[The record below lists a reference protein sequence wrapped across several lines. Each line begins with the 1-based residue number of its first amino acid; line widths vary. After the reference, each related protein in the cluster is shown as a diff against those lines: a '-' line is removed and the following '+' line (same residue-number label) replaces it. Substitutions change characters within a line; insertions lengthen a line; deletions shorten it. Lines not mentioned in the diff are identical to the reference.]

1 MVRFVGRCRA
11 AALLLALAATPPL
24 ARAQGDDVQAAQ
36 ALVNEAAQNF
46 GAGDLAAAV
55 KALRTAAP
63 LAERSQPTAVP
74 TIRFNIARCLEELE
88 RWDEALEAYE
98 AYNPLPDQQHRKQRA
113 WQAVQALEKRVY
125 GAVAVTCTPGGAL
138 VRLVERPDDVRPCP
152 ARFEKVKAGP
162 HTVRVEHPSA
172 PQAEVEVTVEAG
184 ATATAQ
190 VALEAEV
197 APPVLTPVTAP
208 VAPPAPSSPW
218 PWLLMGSGVAVAG
231 GGVVLSFLALDARD
245 EAEAAVPGSA
255 QDDAVDLFEQRRTLS
270 YVAYGVGGAAVV
282 TGIVLLFVGGDDDPQ
297 AAVAPGGPMGVTL
310 RW

>member
-1 MVRFVGRCRA
+1 MRFVGTCRA
-11 AALLLALAATPPL
+11 AALLWALAASSV
-24 ARAQGDDVQAAQ
+24 AHAQGEDTQAAQ
-36 ALVNEAAQNF
+36 TLVNEAAQHF
-46 GAGDLAAAV
+46 RAGEHEAAL

-63 LAERSQPTAVP
+63 LAERSQPTALP

-88 RWDEALEAYE
+88 RWEEALEAYE
-98 AYNPLPDQQHRKQRA
+98 AYNALPDQQHRKQRA
-113 WQAVQALEKRVY
+113 WAAMQALEKKVY

-138 VRLVERPDDVRPCP
+138 ARLVERAEDVRPCP
-152 ARFEKVKAGP
+152 ARFEKVKVGP
-162 HTVRVEHPSA
+162 HTVRVEHPGA
-172 PQAEVEVTVEAG
+172 PPAEVEVTVEAG

-197 APPVLTPVTAP
+197 APPVLTPVTDGR
-208 VAPPAPSSPW
+208 VAPPPSSPW
-218 PWLLMGSGVAVAG
+218 PWVVIGSGVAVAG
-231 GGVVLSFLALDARD
+231 GGAVLTFLAMDARD
-245 EAEAAVPGSA
+245 EAEAVPPGTA

-297 AAVAPGGPMGVTL
+297 ASVAPGGPLGVTL

>member
-1 MVRFVGRCRA
+1 MRFSGRCRA
-11 AALLLALAATPPL
+11 AALLLALATPPL
-24 ARAQGDDVQAAQ
+24 AYAQGEDVQAAQ
-36 ALVNEAAQNF
+36 GLVNEAAQHF
-46 GAGDLAAAV
+46 RAGDHEAAL

-63 LAERSQPTAVP
+63 MAERSQPTALP

-98 AYNPLPDQQHRKQRA
+98 AYNTLPDQQHRKQRA
-113 WQAVQALEKRVY
+113 WAAVQALEKKVY

-162 HTVRVEHPSA
+162 HTVRVEHPKA

-190 VALEAEV
+190 VALEAGV
-197 APPVLTPVTAP
+197 APPVLTAAP
-208 VAPPAPSSPW
+208 VAPPPASSPW
-218 PWLLMGSGVAVAG
+218 PWVVMGSGVAVVG
-231 GGVVLSFLALDARD
+231 GGAVLSFLALDARD